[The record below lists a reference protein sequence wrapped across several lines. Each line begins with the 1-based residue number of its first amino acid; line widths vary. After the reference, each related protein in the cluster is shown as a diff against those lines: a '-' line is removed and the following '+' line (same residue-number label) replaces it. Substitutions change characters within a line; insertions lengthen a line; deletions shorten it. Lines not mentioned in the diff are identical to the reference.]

1 MKRFLT
7 PITVAAAAGALA
19 LGAAGGAVAA
29 SAASSPNQPNQAQI
43 RAKCE
48 NRAALR
54 VKLRDAFRAKRQK
67 ENVLRL
73 DPAKRQE
80 LAKPILDQAVAAG
93 QIPAKA
99 RDRILKFLGT
109 RRP

>member
-19 LGAAGGAVAA
+19 LGAAAGAVAA
-29 SAASSPNQPNQAQI
+29 SAASSPSQPSQAQI

-54 VKLRDAFRAKRQK
+54 VKLRNACRAERQK
-67 ENVLRL
+67 ENVFRL
-73 DPAKRQE
+73 DPSKRQE
-80 LAKPILDQAVAAG
+80 LAKPILDQAVADG

-109 RRP
+109 KRP

>member
-29 SAASSPNQPNQAQI
+29 SAASSPAPPNQAQI

-54 VKLRDAFRAKRQK
+54 ARLRDAFQSERQK

-73 DPAKRQE
+73 DPGKRQD
-80 LAKPILDQAVAAG
+80 LAEPILDQAVADG
-93 QIPAKA
+93 KIPAKA
-99 RDRILKFLGT
+99 RDRILKRVA
-109 RRP
+109 RR

>member
-29 SAASSPNQPNQAQI
+29 SASSPPNQPNQAQI

-48 NRAALR
+48 DRAALR
-54 VKLRDAFRAKRQK
+54 VKLRDAFKTERQK

-73 DPAKRQE
+73 NPGKRQE
-80 LAKPILDQAVAAG
+80 LAKPILDQAEADG
-93 QIPAKA
+93 QIPVKA
-99 RDRILKFLGT
+99 RDRILRRLGT
-109 RRP
+109 KRP

>member
-29 SAASSPNQPNQAQI
+29 SAASSPNQPNHAQI

-48 NRAALR
+48 NRAR
-54 VKLRDAFRAKRQK
+54 VKLRDAFRAERQK
-67 ENVLRL
+67 RTCGGSTQASARSW
-73 DPAKRQE
+73 PSRFWIRQS
-80 LAKPILDQAVAAG
+80 LTDG
-93 QIPAKA
+93 
-99 RDRILKFLGT
+99 F
-109 RRP
+109 RPKHETES

>member
-7 PITVAAAAGALA
+7 SITVATAAGALA

-29 SAASSPNQPNQAQI
+29 SAASSPNQPNHAQI

-54 VKLRDAFRAKRQK
+54 VKLRDAFRAERRRRTRCVSTQ
-67 ENVLRL
+67 EAPGAGHA
-73 DPAKRQE
+73 DPGSGSR
-80 LAKPILDQAVAAG
+80 
-93 QIPAKA
+93 
-99 RDRILKFLGT
+99 
-109 RRP
+109 

>member
-7 PITVAAAAGALA
+7 PITVAAEAGTLA

-29 SAASSPNQPNQAQI
+29 SAASSPSQPNQAQL

-54 VKLRDAFRAKRQK
+54 VKLRAAFRAERRK

-73 DPAKRQE
+73 DPSKRQE
-80 LAKPILDQAVAAG
+80 LAKPILDQAVANG

-99 RDRILKFLGT
+99 RDRILRFLGT
-109 RRP
+109 KHA